1 MIASVL
7 EIVYLHVSVGV
18 TFCFRISG
26 NNSLTQHIKTH
37 VQVENLKLTNK
48 NWRMGNITK

>member
-1 MIASVL
+1 MIASML

-18 TFCFRISG
+18 KFCCRLSV
-26 NNSLTQHIKTH
+26 NNSLRQHIRTH
-37 VQVENLKLTNK
+37 VQVENLKLRNK